1 MRKSF
6 WIFPVLLLSAAIGC
20 TTARADSIVTSGGNI
35 IGIDGITIAGITYNV
50 TFGTT
55 DDMTFALDQTDGQAM
70 ASAIASDLGSY
81 TSVSDAVSNT
91 IVYIGVDV
99 GTQAAIAQGPGGAHA
114 DSWYTLNTVRVSFQ
128 NQITDMPDYSAW
140 AEFTPAVATPEPGSF
155 SLLVLGLVGLGLCG
169 MIMRK
174 PIA

>member
-6 WIFPVLLLSAAIGC
+6 WIFPVLLLSAAIGS
-20 TTARADSIVTSGGNI
+20 TSARADSIVTSGGNV

-55 DDMTFALDQTDGQAM
+55 DDMTFARDQTDGQAM

-99 GTQAAIAQGPGGAHA
+99 GTQAALAQGPGGPQP
-114 DSWYTLNTVRVSFQ
+114 DSWYTFNTVRVSFE

-140 AEFTPAVATPEPGSF
+140 AEFTPVVPTPEPGAA
-155 SLLVLGLVGLGLCG
+155 LQTLTGLVLSGLFLG
-169 MIMRK
+169 MRK
-174 PIA
+174 R

>member
-1 MRKSF
+1 MRRSF
-6 WIFPVLLLSAAIGC
+6 WIIPVLLLSAAIGS
-20 TTARADSIVTSGGNI
+20 TTARADSIVTSGGNV

-55 DDMTFALDQTDGQAM
+55 DDMTFSHDQTDGQAM

-81 TSVSDAVSNT
+81 TSVSDAGSNT

-99 GTQAAIAQGPGGAHA
+99 GTQAALAKGPGGLYP
-114 DSWYTLNTVRVSFQ
+114 DSWYTFNTVRVSFE
-128 NQITDMPDYSAW
+128 NQITDMPGFNAW
-140 AEFTPAVATPEPGSF
+140 AEFTPVVATPEPGSF

-174 PIA
+174 PLA

>member
-6 WIFPVLLLSAAIGC
+6 WIISVLLLSAAIGC
-20 TTARADSIVTSGGNI
+20 TTARADSIVTSGGNV

-55 DDMTFALDQTDGQAM
+55 DDMTFSFDQTDGQAM

-91 IVYIGVDV
+91 IGYIGVDV
-99 GTQAAIAQGPGGAHA
+99 GTLAALAEGPGGPYP
-114 DSWYTLNTVRVSFQ
+114 DSWHTLYTVRVAFQ

-155 SLLVLGLVGLGLCG
+155 SLLVFGLVGLGLCG
-169 MIMRK
+169 IVMRK